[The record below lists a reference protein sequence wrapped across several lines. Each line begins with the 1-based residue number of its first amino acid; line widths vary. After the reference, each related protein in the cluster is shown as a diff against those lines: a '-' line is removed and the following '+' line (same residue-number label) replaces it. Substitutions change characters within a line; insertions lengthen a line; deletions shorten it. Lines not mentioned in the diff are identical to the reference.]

1 MQPPNSLLMQIIQA
15 RLIQAV
21 DLNAIYKEAI
31 NNECSKDP
39 VMIYADET
47 IIRWPSR
54 FIRRL
59 ALPSVEYFGKFC
71 VSHFPCPLRKALP

>member
-1 MQPPNSLLMQIIQA
+1 MQIIQA

-39 VMIYADET
+39 VMIYADES
-47 IIRWPSR
+47 IIR
-54 FIRRL
+54 
-59 ALPSVEYFGKFC
+59 
-71 VSHFPCPLRKALP
+71 